1 MLGPGALLWGHR
13 SGLCLG
19 LIGLALRL
27 TGQRASGMLGGVMA
41 GLIIAPKARI
51 FHGHDWVYG
60 TEVRTVFG
68 NPKPGDV
75 VLLKD
80 QRDRYLGSAMYN
92 PHSQIIARRFSRR
105 KQDLDRDFFARRI
118 SQAVMLRER
127 WLPGEEMM
135 RLVWSE
141 SDGLPG
147 LIVDRYADVLVVQTL
162 TLAMYQRLG
171 LIRDILGDLLQPR
184 SIIVRN
190 DSPMLV
196 AEGIEQETY
205 IAAGDEPKPFV
216 ATGRGMKFL
225 VDLATGQKTGLYL
238 DQMDN
243 YRAVAKYA
251 CGRRVLDCFSN
262 QGGFALACAKAGA
275 AHVTAVDISEDA
287 IAAVRRNAEL
297 NGVEIEAIAENAFD
311 FLKRESDLVRH
322 GGEPRWDLIILD
334 PPSFTRNKKSLAG
347 ALRGYKEIHLRAMQ
361 MLPVGG
367 VLSSFCCSHH
377 AGAPLFRQTIADAA
391 VDGHCT
397 LRLMETYGQ
406 SVDHPILLNIPETEY
421 LKGFTFEMVPG
432 R

>member
-1 MLGPGALLWGHR
+1 
-13 SGLCLG
+13 
-19 LIGLALRL
+19 
-27 TGQRASGMLGGVMA
+27 MA

-92 PHSQIIARRFSRR
+92 PHSQIVARRFSRR

-118 SQAVMLRER
+118 SQAIALRER
-127 WLPGEEMM
+127 WLPGEQMM

-162 TLAMYQRLG
+162 TIAMYQRLG
-171 LIRDILGDLLQPR
+171 LIRDLLGDLLQPR

-190 DSPMLV
+190 DSPMLL
-196 AEGIEQETY
+196 AEGIEPETY
-205 IAAGDEPKPFV
+205 VAAGEQPEPFV
-216 ATGRGMKFL
+216 ATGRGLRFA

-243 YRAVAKYA
+243 YQAVAQFA
-251 CGRRVLDCFSN
+251 RGRRVLDCFCN

-275 AHVTAVDISEDA
+275 ASVTAVDISEDA
-287 IAAVRRNAEL
+287 VASVRRNAEL
-297 NGVEIEAIAENAFD
+297 NGVQIDAVAENAFD
-311 FLKRESDLVRH
+311 FLKRESDLVRQ
-322 GGEPRWDLIILD
+322 GADPKWDLIILD
-334 PPSFTRNKKSLAG
+334 PPSFTRNKKSLQG

-367 VLSSFCCSHH
+367 VLSTFCCSHH
-377 AGAPLFRQTIADAA
+377 ASSALFRQTIADAA
-391 VDGHCT
+391 VDGHST
-397 LRLMETYGQ
+397 LRLVATHGQ
-406 SVDHPILLNIPETEY
+406 SIDHPILLNIPETEY

>member
-1 MLGPGALLWGHR
+1 
-13 SGLCLG
+13 
-19 LIGLALRL
+19 
-27 TGQRASGMLGGVMA
+27 MA

-92 PHSQIIARRFSRR
+92 PHSQIVARRFSRR

-118 SQAVMLRER
+118 SQALALRER
-127 WLPGEEMM
+127 YLPGEELL
-135 RLVWSE
+135 RVVWSE

-147 LIVDRYADVLVVQTL
+147 LIVDRYRDVLVVQTL
-162 TLAMYQRLG
+162 TMAMYQRLG
-171 LIRDILGDLLQPR
+171 LIRDILGDLFRPR

-190 DSPMLV
+190 DSPMLL
-196 AEGIEQETY
+196 AEGIEPETY
-205 IAAGDEPKPFV
+205 VAYGEQPEPFV
-216 ATGRGMKFL
+216 AEGRGLKFL

-238 DQMDN
+238 DQLQN
-243 YRAVAKYA
+243 YQEVARFA
-251 CGRRVLDCFSN
+251 RGRRVLDCFCN

-275 AHVTAVDISEDA
+275 AGVTAVDISGEA
-287 IAAVRRNAEL
+287 IASVRRNAEL
-297 NGVEIEAIAENAFD
+297 NGVQVEAVEENAFD
-311 FLKRESDLVRH
+311 FLKRESDKVRN
-322 GGEPRWDLIILD
+322 GADPQWDMIILD

-367 VLSSFCCSHH
+367 VLSTFSCSHH
-377 AGAPLFRQTIADAA
+377 INSDVFRRTIGEAA
-391 VDGHCT
+391 VDGHST
-397 LRLMETYGQ
+397 LRLVQTHGQ
-406 SVDHPILLNIPETEY
+406 SPDHPILLNIPETEY